1 MKKFNCIACDFHTNH
16 KPNFQRHLGTMKH
29 SKKNSSHPKVTFESP
44 KSHPKVT
51 FDTPKS
57 HPKVTQN
64 SEKNTFFCKKDEK
77 KNEPLEEKN
86 DIYQCKYCLKEFKY
100 KQGMYRHIKYVCKKN
115 KDEDFKE
122 LARLMNEQNKKME
135 WMHEEQQKTTKKLQ
149 FKDKELEKM
158 QKQIEKLTTKLQIQ
172 NINNGVIHQNQ
183 NVVNIQ
189 LLNHTETDYSHLTH
203 KDYVMCIHDCNK
215 CVKSMIE
222 KVHFNKDKPENRN
235 IYISNIKGK
244 YIMIYKDNA
253 WQIIDKKEQ
262 LDDMYDYNE
271 MVLEFWYD
279 EYKTKYPDIVKSFQ
293 RYLKNKDGNDV
304 LNKVKD
310 EILMMLYNKRN
321 MIMIE

>member
-1 MKKFNCIACDFHTNH
+1 
-16 KPNFQRHLGTMKH
+16 
-29 SKKNSSHPKVTFESP
+29 
-44 KSHPKVT
+44 
-51 FDTPKS
+51 
-57 HPKVTQN
+57 
-64 SEKNTFFCKKDEK
+64 
-77 KNEPLEEKN
+77 
-86 DIYQCKYCLKEFKY
+86 
-100 KQGMYRHIKYVCKKN
+100 MYRHIKYVCKKN

-135 WMHEEQQKTTKKLQ
+135 LIHEEQQKTTKKLL
-149 FKDKELEKM
+149 FKDKELQKM
-158 QKQIEKLTTKLQIQ
+158 QKQIERLTTKLQIQ

-183 NVVNIQ
+183 NNVVNIQ

-321 MIMIE
+321 MIMIEWLQPMRLTKRMKFWIVISRGKNEIHVFVVIIGVFVINVVEVIHRFMSNEAVWNGVVGPQHFVVV